1 MSELFLSL
9 EELKAIATDVK
20 ENLQR
25 EANQGI
31 RKKDWEQGV
40 GALASM
46 EAIDTFLYNCS
57 LRAGEFAPEKAES
70 RKRLFNPPPEKKR
83 KRGAVTEL
91 PSPVSVVRKRVV
103 GQ

>member
-9 EELKAIATDVK
+9 EELKAIAKDVK
-20 ENLQR
+20 DNLQR

-31 RKKDWEQGV
+31 RKKDWEQGI
-40 GALASM
+40 GSLASM
-46 EAIDTFLYNCS
+46 EAIDVFLYNCS

-70 RKRLFNPPPEKKR
+70 RQRLFNPPPEKKR

-91 PSPVSVVRKRVV
+91 PAPVSAIRKRMG